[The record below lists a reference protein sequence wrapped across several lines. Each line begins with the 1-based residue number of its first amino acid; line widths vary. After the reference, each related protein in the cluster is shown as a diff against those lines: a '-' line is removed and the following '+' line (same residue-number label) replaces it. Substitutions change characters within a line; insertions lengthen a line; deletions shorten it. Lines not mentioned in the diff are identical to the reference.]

1 MIGESPFTTHQVP
14 KTINMKKIYQ
24 KPQTEV
30 VEIEYRGMLAYSFG
44 DPAIDPAHSRE
55 FEDLIDLQEL
65 IDNPTLIW

>member
-1 MIGESPFTTHQVP
+1 
-14 KTINMKKIYQ
+14 MKKIYQ

-55 FEDLIDLQEL
+55 FEDLNDLQEL